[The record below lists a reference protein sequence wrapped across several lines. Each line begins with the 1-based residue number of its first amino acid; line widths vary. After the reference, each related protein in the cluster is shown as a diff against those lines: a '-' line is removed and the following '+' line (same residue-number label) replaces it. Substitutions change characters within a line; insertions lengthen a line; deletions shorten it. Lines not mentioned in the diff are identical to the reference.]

1 MWRMRTHKEKCLGF
15 ALHLFTSSRSQWVM
29 PNFGNR
35 GKRPGGL
42 GCWATLSDE
51 LREVGDGWV
60 AGDDEPGAEVVP
72 ERDAELGAG
81 LGEAEEGIAAVAAG
95 IAARAAADLAFGHLA
110 ADVVFRAIG

>member
-1 MWRMRTHKEKCLGF
+1 MAGGVRQGIEFEPGCKIGRKPWEPAGLNELTPGI
-15 ALHLFTSSRSQWVM
+15 
-29 PNFGNR
+29 GNR
-35 GKRPGGL
+35 SKRPGGL

-81 LGEAEEGIAAVAAG
+81 LGEAEEDIAAVAAG
-95 IAARAAADLAFGHLA
+95 LAARAATDLA
-110 ADVVFRAIG
+110 